1 VYSSPTRMRVER
13 ETARRGNAPV
23 VITTLLSLLVVGAAV
38 AAVAYLV
45 LRTPSSVDSSERLEP
60 IGTALPAPSEQPS
73 LPTVVPTSEPDPEP
87 EPVLGFTGDGP
98 AVTELPTVTAPEPEP
113 EQKAVAQDA
122 GPPPTPRLIALPTA
136 VPPTVPAPAPTLP
149 PPVPVDAV
157 PIVALEPVESAA
169 PPPTAAPS
177 TAPTAVPTPAPIDDP
192 FDIFE
197 DESPPIV
204 ASGSDAAER
213 VRDIQDQ
220 VRNPDSDRDNA
231 DNGNDNLTV
240 PVVVPTIAVAR
251 GGGNGSVEI
260 IMPDVDA
267 MIEEITARATDP
279 NRNPNVSNIA
289 RPDNDQDRDDNR
301 VITERDEDDE
311 RSTEGRRKSARER
324 INERNTRKTPTANSR
339 DIIVPNID
347 TGNSR
352 GRDNGNCRDP
362 FENLPE
368 DMRPENFPFD
378 NC

>member
-1 VYSSPTRMRVER
+1 MRVER

-87 EPVLGFTGDGP
+87 EPVLGFTGDAP
-98 AVTELPTVTAPEPEP
+98 AVTELPTVTAPESEEP
-113 EQKAVAQDA
+113 AVAQDA
-122 GPPPTPRLIALPTA
+122 GPTPTPRLIALPTA

-149 PPVPVDAV
+149 PPAPVDAV
-157 PIVALEPVESAA
+157 PVVALEPVESAA
-169 PPPTAAPS
+169 PPPAAAPS
-177 TAPTAVPTPAPIDDP
+177 TAPTAVPTPATVDDP

-204 ASGSDAAER
+204 ASGSDAVER

-220 VRNPDSDRDNA
+220 VRNRDRDNEG
-231 DNGNDNLTV
+231 NGNDNLAV
-240 PVVVPTIAVAR
+240 PVVVPTIEVAR
-251 GGGNGSVEI
+251 GGAGNSSVEI

-279 NRNPNVSNIA
+279 NRNPNVSNVA
-289 RPDNDQDRDDNR
+289 RPDEDRDDNR
-301 VITERDEDDE
+301 VITERDDDDE
-311 RSTEGRRKSARER
+311 RSTQGRRKSARER
-324 INERNTRKTPTANSR
+324 IAERNNRKTPTANSR
-339 DIIVPNID
+339 DVIVPNID
-347 TGNSR
+347 TGDSR
-352 GRDNGNCRDP
+352 DRDNGNCRDP